1 MTTLSDFS
9 ATTLAGEDTSLS
21 TYKGQVALVVNT
33 ASKCGLTP
41 QYEGLESLHQEFAG
55 QGFTVLGFPCN
66 QFAGQ
71 EPGSAEQ
78 IQDFC
83 QANYGVTFPMFAK
96 VDVNGKNAHPLFTWL
111 KDGTRGM
118 VGEAISWNFT
128 KFLVGRDGLV
138 IKRYS
143 PKTEPAAIADD
154 IRVALAA

>member
-41 QYEGLESLHQEFAG
+41 QYEGLERLHQEFAG

-154 IRVALAA
+154 IRAALAA